1 MLCLYRG
8 LILGETGV
16 IHRLVHMQLYIRVG
30 VGSTRV
36 KILGGRKTR

>member
-1 MLCLYRG
+1 MGKTR
-8 LILGETGV
+8 V
-16 IHRLVHMQLYIRVG
+16 IYGLVHMQLYIRVG